1 MSNLNLFSNLIL
13 NRVIDQVNHVI
24 GRSSR
29 TNDHNQTKSNTN
41 SNSNG
46 LLISF
51 LSSFEPYF
59 VSLQS
64 LLIRE
69 KPYLSAIAFVTLNCL
84 FWWAN
89 VTFYMIMF
97 LMYRYFHCIIQWF
110 FVGFQVYNV
119 MEQKIL
125 LSVSFNNFHNNIFK
139 IMDKTY
145 LAWDSR

>member
-29 TNDHNQTKSNTN
+29 RNDHHETKSNTN

-51 LSSFEPYF
+51 LCSFEPYF

-64 LLIRE
+64 LLIWE

-89 VTFYMIMF
+89 TTLYIIMF
-97 LMYRYFHCIIQWF
+97 SMYRYFDCTIQWF
-110 FVGFQVYNV
+110 FVHFQVYNV

-139 IMDKTY
+139 IVDKTY
-145 LAWDSR
+145 LAWDSW

>member
-1 MSNLNLFSNLIL
+1 MSNLNLFSNLLL

-29 TNDHNQTKSNTN
+29 GNDHNQTKSNTN

-64 LLIRE
+64 LLIWE

-89 VTFYMIMF
+89 VTFDLIMF
-97 LMYRYFHCIIQWF
+97 SMYRYFDCIIQWF
-110 FVGFQVYNV
+110 FVEFQVYNV

>member
-1 MSNLNLFSNLIL
+1 MKMSNLNLFSNLIL

-29 TNDHNQTKSNTN
+29 GNDHNQTKSNTN

-64 LLIRE
+64 LLIWE

-84 FWWAN
+84 FW
-89 VTFYMIMF
+89 
-97 LMYRYFHCIIQWF
+97 
-110 FVGFQVYNV
+110 
-119 MEQKIL
+119 
-125 LSVSFNNFHNNIFK
+125 
-139 IMDKTY
+139 
-145 LAWDSR
+145 